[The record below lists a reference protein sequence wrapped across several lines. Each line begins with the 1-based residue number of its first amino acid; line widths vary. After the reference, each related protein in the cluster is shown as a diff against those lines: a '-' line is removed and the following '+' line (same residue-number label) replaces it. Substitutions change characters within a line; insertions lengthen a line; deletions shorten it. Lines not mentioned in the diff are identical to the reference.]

1 VNGHRRPLALTGL
14 LATVL
19 LLAASAWVTLAF
31 VPVLPGVGGRFA
43 ASSQT
48 PAQAHRLVRKAI
60 PEASWPMFGG
70 SPARTR
76 YAPTQLRPP
85 FRLLYRIP
93 GGGGLIEMPPAV
105 SQGRIV
111 FGTHDGLVV
120 GARVED
126 GAEAWSVNLGGC
138 IASSPAVQNGV
149 VYIGWSGRAPC
160 HTGKDET
167 GGIAALSLRTGELL
181 WRFNP
186 GNVESSPAIVDDT
199 LYFAAFRSRSE
210 SRVFAMRLT
219 QPRRIRWS
227 FPIASKVA
235 SSPALIGR
243 TLFVSAYNRR
253 LYNLDTRD
261 GRLRWETTAFSDAAQ
276 ARLLLGVRSLIRR
289 RSWTEGGYYATP
301 AVAYRR
307 IFVGT
312 IDGVFSAFDARTG
325 THRWSRRLGGA
336 IYGSAA
342 LWDEAVYIGTTG
354 GTFFALSARDGHV
367 LWKRQLGGDIL
378 GSATVTNERVYVA
391 TSARQTLVLD
401 ARTGEIEWVFGD
413 GKYSPL
419 VVAGER
425 AFLVGKGRI
434 YALEN
439 APCKRCRATPPAAG
453 RSDARPS
460 G

>member
-1 VNGHRRPLALTGL
+1 
-14 LATVL
+14 
-19 LLAASAWVTLAF
+19 
-31 VPVLPGVGGRFA
+31 
-43 ASSQT
+43 
-48 PAQAHRLVRKAI
+48 
-60 PEASWPMFGG
+60 M
-70 SPARTR
+70 
-76 YAPTQLRPP
+76 
-85 FRLLYRIP
+85 
-93 GGGGLIEMPPAV
+93 
-105 SQGRIV
+105 
-111 FGTHDGLVV
+111 
-120 GARVED
+120 
-126 GAEAWSVNLGGC
+126 
-138 IASSPAVQNGV
+138 
-149 VYIGWSGRAPC
+149 
-160 HTGKDET
+160 
-167 GGIAALSLRTGELL
+167 
-181 WRFNP
+181 
-186 GNVESSPAIVDDT
+186 
-199 LYFAAFRSRSE
+199 
-210 SRVFAMRLT
+210 
-219 QPRRIRWS
+219 
-227 FPIASKVA
+227 
-235 SSPALIGR
+235 
-243 TLFVSAYNRR
+243 SAYNRR

-342 LWDEAVYIGTTG
+342 LWNEAVYIGTTG

-367 LWKRQLGGDIL
+367 LWKRELGGKIL

-439 APCKRCRATPPAAG
+439 APCRRCRETPPTAG
-453 RSDARPS
+453 RTDARPS

>member
-1 VNGHRRPLALTGL
+1 VNGHRRPLALSGL

-19 LLAASAWVTLAF
+19 LLAACAWVALAF

-43 ASSQT
+43 AGTQT
-48 PAQAHRLVRKAI
+48 PAQAHRLARAAI
-60 PEASWPMFGG
+60 PDASWPMFGG

-76 YAPTQLRPP
+76 YAPTGLRPP
-85 FRLLYRIP
+85 FRLLYRIA

-105 SQGRIV
+105 AQGRIV

-126 GAEAWSVNLGGC
+126 GSEAWSTNLGGC
-138 IASSPAVQNGV
+138 IASSPAVQDGV

-160 HTGKDET
+160 RSGKDEN
-167 GGIAALSLRTGELL
+167 GGIVALSLRTGEVR
-181 WRFNP
+181 WRFSP
-186 GNVESSPAIVDDT
+186 GNVEASPAIADGT
-199 LYFAAFRSRSE
+199 LYFASFRNRSE
-210 SRVFAMRLT
+210 SRVYAMRLT
-219 QPRRIRWS
+219 KPRRIRWS
-227 FPIASKVA
+227 FPVASKVA

-276 ARLLLGVRSLIRR
+276 VRLLLGVRSLIRR

-307 IFVGT
+307 VFVGT

-325 THRWSRRLGGA
+325 THRWSRRLGGS

-342 LWDEAVYIGTTG
+342 LWNEAVYVGTTG
-354 GTFFALSARDGHV
+354 GTFSALSARDGHV
-367 LWKRQLGGDIL
+367 LWKRDLGAAIL
-378 GSATVTNERVYVA
+378 GSATVTNDRVYVA
-391 TSARQTLVLD
+391 TSARRTYVLD
-401 ARTGEIEWVFGD
+401 ARTGGVEWVFGD

-439 APCKRCRATPPAAG
+439 APCPRCRPTG
-453 RSDARPS
+453 
-460 G
+460 